1 MSDFRTPLSKVR
13 GHGSAKDGT
22 DHFWRQRL
30 TAIVNIPL
38 ILFFIALV
46 VWLNGASHAETISAL
61 GNPVV
66 ALLTF
71 SVIASALV
79 HMSIGMSEI
88 ILDYAHS
95 EGTKFALLIMSKVF
109 VVAIGLIAGY
119 SLLKLSF
126 GG

>member
-13 GHGSAKDGT
+13 GNGSAKDGT
-22 DHFWRQRL
+22 EHFWRQRL

-38 ILFFIALV
+38 VLFFIGLV
-46 VWLNGASHAETISAL
+46 VWLNGASHAETVSAL
-61 GNPVV
+61 GNPAV

-71 SVIASALV
+71 AVIASALV

-95 EGTKFALLIMSKVF
+95 EGMKFALLIMSKVF

>member
-22 DHFWRQRL
+22 EHFWRQRL

-38 ILFFIALV
+38 ILFFIGLL
-46 VWLNGASHAETISAL
+46 VWLNGASHAETVSAL
-61 GNPVV
+61 GNPAV

-71 SVIASALV
+71 AVIASALV
-79 HMSIGMSEI
+79 HMGIGMSEI

-95 EGTKFALLIMSKVF
+95 EGMKFALLIMSKVF
-109 VVAIGLIAGY
+109 VVAVGLIAAY